1 LEKRVSDLKH
11 NKSYDLIVHS
21 EYIMDLL
28 DHVSNDTKNI
38 QAIAA
43 HLDIEFVD
51 TKAQHKAVK
60 KGTNQ

>member
-1 LEKRVSDLKH
+1 
-11 NKSYDLIVHS
+11 
-21 EYIMDLL
+21 MDLL